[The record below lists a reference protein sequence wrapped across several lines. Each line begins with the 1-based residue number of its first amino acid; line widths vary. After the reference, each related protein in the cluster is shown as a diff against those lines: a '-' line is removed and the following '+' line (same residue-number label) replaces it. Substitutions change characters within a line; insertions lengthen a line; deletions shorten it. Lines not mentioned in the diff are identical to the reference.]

1 MFLLSQENETLVSHV
16 TSVKV
21 TYSLDPPTELIYA
34 SVSKT
39 ILTFLYK
46 KKNTGKSILKSLLYH
61 NFSNKCDFQ
70 KEFKIWVALHLKTE
84 WVATLKI
91 DAREFK
97 NGHKV
102 SYPWSITVT
111 TTSHSCEANIIFHIK

>member
-21 TYSLDPPTELIYA
+21 TYSLDPPTVFIYA

-39 ILTFLYK
+39 ILTFLY

-61 NFSNKCDFQ
+61 NFSNKCHFQ
-70 KEFKIWVALHLKTE
+70 KEFKKWVVLAGRSNESGNGRNEKQIAFGDFAE
-84 WVATLKI
+84 I
-91 DAREFK
+91 GRSRARGGGKSRPFRF
-97 NGHKV
+97 NRH
-102 SYPWSITVT
+102 
-111 TTSHSCEANIIFHIK
+111 

>member
-21 TYSLDPPTELIYA
+21 TYSLDPSTVLVYA

-46 KKNTGKSILKSLLYH
+46 KNTGKSIFKSLLYH
-61 NFSNKCDFQ
+61 NFTNKCDFQ
-70 KEFKIWVALHLKTE
+70 KEFKKWVVLHLKTE

-102 SYPWSITVT
+102 LYPWSITVT